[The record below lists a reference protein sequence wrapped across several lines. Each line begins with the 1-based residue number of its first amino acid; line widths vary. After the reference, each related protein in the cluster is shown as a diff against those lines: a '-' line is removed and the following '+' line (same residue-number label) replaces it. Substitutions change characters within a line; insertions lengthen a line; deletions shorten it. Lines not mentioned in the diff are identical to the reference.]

1 MERALRHISVE
12 RGHDPRQFA
21 LLPFGGAGGLHA
33 VDLARSLRIPTIIAP
48 TAPGAL
54 SAVGV
59 LVADVI
65 KDQSR
70 TVMFTYRA
78 KGTSRLG
85 KVFAQMEREAAA
97 LLRAEGFPRSK
108 QRHERL
114 LAMRYRGQSFELEV
128 RNTTGDLAAEFH
140 RAHRE
145 RYGYAQEQSEIEIV
159 SARLRSFGL
168 VEKLPE
174 RRLAAGKNKPHGKV
188 TAHLG
193 GRKMSVALYKRDELF
208 ANTKLQ
214 TPCIVTE
221 YSATTLID
229 ADSKARIDAIRQF
242 AYRVEMKN
250 FDPTTLE
257 IYRALFTSVAEEMG
271 VALRRTAFSPNI
283 KERRDYSCAVFDA
296 DGRVIAQGD
305 HMPVHLGS
313 MPMAVAAA
321 LEEIAIAPG
330 DVVALNDPFA
340 GGTHLPD
347 VTLVMPVVS
356 GKRML
361 FYVANRAHHADI
373 GGATPGSMGLATD
386 IYGEG
391 IRIPPIRLVRNGVLD
406 TDTMR
411 LLLANVR
418 GNVERRGDFDAQ
430 IGSLKT
436 GAARLLEIIERR
448 GERETT
454 EYASQLI
461 DYSARLMRYTIA
473 AIPDGS
479 YEAEDALDDD
489 GVDDRPV
496 LIKVRITIKGERAV
510 VDFTGSAP
518 QVTGAI
524 NAVEA
529 ITVSAVSYV
538 FRCLVG
544 GEVPASAGLMEPIE
558 VIAPRGTVVNANPP
572 ASVAGGNVETSQR
585 IVDVLVQGIGP
596 GFTGAHTSG
605 EPGHDEQS
613 HDRRHRHAQ
622 RPGVFLL
629 RNRCG
634 RHGSASDCC
643 MA

>member
-1 MERALRHISVE
+1 M
-12 RGHDPRQFA
+12 
-21 LLPFGGAGGLHA
+21 
-33 VDLARSLRIPTIIAP
+33 
-48 TAPGAL
+48 
-54 SAVGV
+54 
-59 LVADVI
+59 
-65 KDQSR
+65 
-70 TVMFTYRA
+70 
-78 KGTSRLG
+78 
-85 KVFAQMEREAAA
+85 
-97 LLRAEGFPRSK
+97 
-108 QRHERL
+108 
-114 LAMRYRGQSFELEV
+114 
-128 RNTTGDLAAEFH
+128 
-140 RAHRE
+140 
-145 RYGYAQEQSEIEIV
+145 
-159 SARLRSFGL
+159 
-168 VEKLPE
+168 
-174 RRLAAGKNKPHGKV
+174 NK
-188 TAHLG
+188 
-193 GRKMSVALYKRDELF
+193 
-208 ANTKLQ
+208 
-214 TPCIVTE
+214 
-221 YSATTLID
+221 
-229 ADSKARIDAIRQF
+229 
-242 AYRVEMKN
+242 

-296 DGRVIAQGD
+296 EGRVIAQGD

-321 LEEIAIAPG
+321 LASVDLADG

-356 GKRML
+356 RRRTL

-406 TDTMR
+406 ADTMR

-436 GAARLLEIIERR
+436 GAARLLEIVERR
-448 GERETT
+448 GESEAT

-489 GVDDRPV
+489 GVENRAVPIRV
-496 LIKVRITIKGERAV
+496 KITIKGERAL
-510 VDFTGSAP
+510 VDFNGSAP
-518 QVTGAI
+518 QVAGAI

-558 VIAPRGTVVNANPP
+558 VMAPRGTVVNANPP
-572 ASVAGGNVETSQR
+572 ASVAGGNVEMSQR
-585 IVDVLVQGIGP
+585 IVDVLFKALARALPDRIPAASQGTMNNLTIG
-596 GFTGAHTSG
+596 GVDSRSGLEFSYYETVAGGMGARPSADGMSGVHTHMTNSLNTPAEALEYAYPLRVREYRLRKGSG
-605 EPGHDEQS
+605 GKGKRRGGDGVVREIETLVPARMS
-613 HDRRHRHAQ
+613 LLCDRRKRGPYGLFGGEDGATGTNVIVRDRHKQKVSSKGSHELKAGD
-622 RPGVFLL
+622 RIRIETPGGGGFG
-629 RNRCG
+629 N
-634 RHGSASDCC
+634 AD
-643 MA
+643 